1 MEDIYKLIDDINL
14 QKLDNL
20 DTRVNDALSS
30 PKDDALFILGETLY
44 NYGLMPQGLEVF
56 RTLYHKYPDESE
68 LLIYFIEG
76 LIAEDQTDEAL
87 EYLSTVELSTER
99 LMLEADLYQQLN
111 MLEVAIDKLVEAI
124 DIEPNDPII
133 HFALAELLYFDGQ
146 YLRASSEYET
156 VLETGEY
163 QINNVNLF
171 SRLADCSLQS
181 GNYSDAITM
190 FNEISEDEMDSEIY
204 FKKAIAYEKNDLTQ
218 EAIILVQTLLSKDP
232 DFLQGYFYLQ
242 QLYENEHNHADAIEI
257 GKEGLRLS
265 QFYKELMV
273 STGSIQIEH
282 GDANEGVQLLLQAL
296 DVDNA
301 YQEPLLILSDF
312 FRQEEDYDSII
323 SLLQYV
329 DEEDLDPVFMWHV
342 AHALG
347 QEERDKE
354 AQHFFELAYPTM
366 RTQSAFL
373 SDYYFYL
380 VEIGY
385 IEQAQ
390 QILKQLLEI
399 DPSNETWHDEAER
412 LQSF

>member
-44 NYGLMPQGLEVF
+44 NFGLMPQGLEVF

-204 FKKAIAYEKNDLTQ
+204 FK
-218 EAIILVQTLLSKDP
+218 
-232 DFLQGYFYLQ
+232 
-242 QLYENEHNHADAIEI
+242 
-257 GKEGLRLS
+257 R
-265 QFYKELMV
+265 
-273 STGSIQIEH
+273 
-282 GDANEGVQLLLQAL
+282 
-296 DVDNA
+296 
-301 YQEPLLILSDF
+301 PLL
-312 FRQEEDYDSII
+312 
-323 SLLQYV
+323 
-329 DEEDLDPVFMWHV
+329 M
-342 AHALG
+342 
-347 QEERDKE
+347 K
-354 AQHFFELAYPTM
+354 
-366 RTQSAFL
+366 
-373 SDYYFYL
+373 
-380 VEIGY
+380 
-385 IEQAQ
+385 
-390 QILKQLLEI
+390 K
-399 DPSNETWHDEAER
+399 
-412 LQSF
+412 